1 MEDPA
6 RLDRAP
12 CANVRGCN
20 DPPMPVNR
28 RRGLTS
34 ARRPMLIVRMW
45 DKLTI
50 LIEKW
55 LLNPGRT
62 STPVHRESLLEPP

>member
-12 CANVRGCN
+12 CADTVVVMMLTVR
-20 DPPMPVNR
+20 
-28 RRGLTS
+28 L
-34 ARRPMLIVRMW
+34 W

-62 STPVHRESLLEPP
+62 STPVHRESLLEFP